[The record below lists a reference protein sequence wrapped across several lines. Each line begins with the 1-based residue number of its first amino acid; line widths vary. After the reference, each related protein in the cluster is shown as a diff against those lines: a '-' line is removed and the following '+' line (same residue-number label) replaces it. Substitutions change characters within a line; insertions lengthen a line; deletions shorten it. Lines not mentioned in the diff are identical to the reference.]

1 MEKEFVH
8 RCRHFDHASF
18 FYDVMVNGRKIT
30 CEFER
35 ESFEASYFAM
45 CLLIPEETFKEAL
58 NLIHG
63 RLEGSYIDAEKIE
76 LLSSIFNVEE
86 NLIVCRI
93 ISMMDKKANQ
103 KSSHNK
109 GKKSKK
115 VKMLKNKRKYKN

>member
-63 RLEGSYIDAEKIE
+63 RLEGSYI
-76 LLSSIFNVEE
+76 EE

-93 ISMMDKKANQ
+93 IAMMDKKANQ
-103 KSSHNK
+103 KSGHNK
-109 GKKSKK
+109 GKKLKK
-115 VKMLKNKRKYKN
+115 IKMRTRKRKYKN

>member
-45 CLLIPEETFKEAL
+45 CLLIP
-58 NLIHG
+58 
-63 RLEGSYIDAEKIE
+63 
-76 LLSSIFNVEE
+76 
-86 NLIVCRI
+86 
-93 ISMMDKKANQ
+93 
-103 KSSHNK
+103 
-109 GKKSKK
+109 
-115 VKMLKNKRKYKN
+115 